1 MNNEKILPPPKTP
14 GLRDFIAEKSDRILI
29 TGAGGFIGS
38 RVVQSL
44 LDQGFRNLICFG
56 RPSGKLAGITEG
68 LRYDAAFQR
77 VNVVEGNLLSSQDC
91 EAACADVK
99 VVFHLAAGTGEKSF
113 PDAVMNSVVTTR
125 NLLEACLRCTSLKR
139 FVLVSSFTVYT
150 NQQRSRRLDE
160 SSPVEEY
167 PQLRGDAYCYAKSKQ
182 EEILREYGKQHGIPY
197 AIVRPGSV
205 YGPGRPQITGRV
217 GLGTFGLFLHL
228 GGSNAVPFTYVDNC
242 ASAIALAGLVK
253 GVDGEVFNVVD
264 DDIPSSRYFLRLYK
278 AHIKNFRSLYVPH
291 AVSYMLCSLWGRY
304 SARSQGQLPPA
315 FNRSHWY
322 SQWRKTHYSNAKLK
336 TKLGWRQVV
345 STEEALQRFV
355 AGCRQGNH
363 HA

>member
-1 MNNEKILPPPKTP
+1 MDNEKIFEAPKAA
-14 GLRDFIAEKSDRILI
+14 GARDFIIAPDDRILI

-38 RVVQSL
+38 RVVQHL
-44 LDQGFRNLICFG
+44 LDQGFRNLVCFG
-56 RPSGKLAGITEG
+56 RPAGKLAGIAG
-68 LRYDAAFQR
+68 DLRYDAAVQR
-77 VNVVEGNLLSSQDC
+77 VDVVKGNLLSRQDC

-99 VVFHLAAGTGEKSF
+99 VVLHLAAGTGEKSF

-125 NLLEACLRCTSLKR
+125 NLLEACLRHASLKR
-139 FVLVSSFTVYT
+139 FVLVSSFAVYT
-150 NQQRSRRLDE
+150 NQQRSSRLDE
-160 SSPVEEY
+160 SSPVEEHSEM
-167 PQLRGDAYCYAKSKQ
+167 RGDAYCYAKSKQ
-182 EEILREYGKQHGIPY
+182 EELLREYGKQHDIPY

-217 GLGTFGLFLHL
+217 GLSTFGLFLHL

-253 GVDGEVFNVVD
+253 GADGEVFNVVD
-264 DDIPSSRYFLRLYK
+264 DEIPSSRRFLRVYK
-278 AHIKNFRSLYVPH
+278 ANIRNFRSLYIPH
-291 AVSYMLCSLWGRY
+291 AVSYMLCYLWERY

-322 SQWRKTHYSNAKLK
+322 SQWRKTRYSNDKIK
-336 TKLGWRQVV
+336 RKLGWRQVV
-345 STEEALQRFV
+345 PTEEALQKYV
-355 AGCRQGNH
+355 AACRQGSQ

>member
-1 MNNEKILPPPKTP
+1 MDKQRTFPTP
-14 GLRDFIAEKSDRILI
+14 RTTDTLDFVIEPEDRILI

-38 RVVQSL
+38 RVVQYL
-44 LDQGFRNLICFG
+44 LDQGFRNLVCFG
-56 RPSGKLAGITEG
+56 RASGKLAVIAAD
-68 LRYDAAFQR
+68 LRYDVAVQR
-77 VNVVEGNLLSSQDC
+77 IDAVEGNLLSRQDC
-91 EAACADVK
+91 EAACADAK
-99 VVFHLAAGTGEKSF
+99 VVLHLAAGTGEKSF

-125 NLLEACLRCTSLKR
+125 NLLEACLRRTSLKR

-160 SSPVEEY
+160 SSPVEEH
-167 PQLRGDAYCYAKSKQ
+167 PELRGDAYCYAKSKQ

-217 GLGTFGLFLHL
+217 GLSTFGLFLHL

-242 ASAIALAGLVK
+242 ASAIALAGLVN

-264 DDIPSSRYFLRLYK
+264 DDIPSSRRFLRFYK
-278 AHIKNFRSLYVPH
+278 AHIKSFRSLYVPH

-304 SARSQGQLPPA
+304 SDRSQGQLPPA

-322 SQWRKTHYSNAKLK
+322 SQWRKTYYSNAKLK
-336 TKLGWRQVV
+336 AKLGWRQPV
-345 STEEALQRFV
+345 STEEALRRFV
-355 AGCRQGNH
+355 AACRQGNQ